1 MKLPELTLGVSFA
14 PKSPFR
20 LIFPD
25 TNLELTPENFYEQ
38 QSLSYQFLYFGA
50 APKVII
56 YK

>member
-20 LIFPD
+20 LILPD